1 MEDGLAFKK
10 QCRHSRGMALCDWVF
25 RIISALQGLSR
36 MGIIPSHDQDFF
48 NARDGLRVPF
58 WLTQPSRK
66 KR

>member
-1 MEDGLAFKK
+1 
-10 QCRHSRGMALCDWVF
+10 
-25 RIISALQGLSR
+25 

-58 WLTQPSRK
+58 WLTQPPRK